1 MLSLHAGAAA
11 VEDLDAAH
19 AAGKPPTLKHHDPGD
34 ERWRTRV
41 NAPVLDD
48 TRKVAELLVHDIL
61 ARPGP

>member
-11 VEDLDAAH
+11 VEDLDAPH
-19 AAGKPPTLKHHDPGD
+19 AAGKPPKLKHHAPGD

-41 NAPVLDD
+41 SGRVLDD

-61 ARPGP
+61 ARPRP